1 MKRAA
6 ILLLVLILEAALFT
20 AISGQAF
27 GSAAEFATYFQSY
40 LSDLFVQAAPIL
52 ILAFGMTIVLMTAGI
67 DLSVASIVALVSC
80 VMSSF
85 PAGENFWWTAVPAG
99 LAVGLSAGLLN
110 GVMIA
115 RFDVPPIIATLG
127 TMIFYRG
134 LCFVI
139 MGDLEKSPFLDVKG
153 YDVFG
158 QIGGAAALMVF
169 VFLFGGI
176 LFSLSVWRRELLMIG
191 GNRIAARYAG
201 IRVELRLLQVYA
213 LVGVLAFLAAIC
225 FTGRNGSVS
234 ASALTGLE
242 LHVIV
247 AVVLGGTRV
256 QGGSGTIIGTIFGVL
271 FIAVMDE
278 GLRGASIWGARN
290 LPFKISHLEYVMLG
304 VLLVFGVWLNNVLQA
319 KTSRPPAKNG

>member
-6 ILLLVLILEAALFT
+6 ILLVVLVSEMAFFT
-20 AISGQAF
+20 LLSEKEF
-27 GSAAEFATYFQSY
+27 GSSAEMADYFRSY
-40 LSDLFVQAAPIL
+40 LTDLFVQSAPIL
-52 ILAFGMTIVLMTAGI
+52 VLAFGMTIVLMTAGI
-67 DLSVASIVALVSC
+67 DLSVASIVALVAC

-85 PAGENFWWTAVPAG
+85 PGGENFYWTAVPAG
-99 LAVGLSAGLLN
+99 LATGIAAGLLN
-110 GVMIA
+110 GLLIS

-139 MGDLEKSPFLDVKG
+139 MGDLEKSPFLEVAG
-153 YDVFG
+153 YHYFG
-158 QIGGAAALMVF
+158 EITVAAGIIMMVF
-169 VFLFGGI
+169 VAGG
-176 LFSLSVWRRELLMIG
+176 LYFTHSVWRPELLMMG

-201 IRVELRLLQVYA
+201 IRVERRLLQVYA
-213 LVGVLAFLAAIC
+213 LVGVLGFLAALC

-256 QGGSGTIIGTIFGVL
+256 QGGGGTILGTVFGVL
-271 FIAVMDE
+271 FIAIMDE
-278 GLRGASIWGARN
+278 GLRGAAIWGARN

-319 KTSRPPAKNG
+319 RTNRVRKENG